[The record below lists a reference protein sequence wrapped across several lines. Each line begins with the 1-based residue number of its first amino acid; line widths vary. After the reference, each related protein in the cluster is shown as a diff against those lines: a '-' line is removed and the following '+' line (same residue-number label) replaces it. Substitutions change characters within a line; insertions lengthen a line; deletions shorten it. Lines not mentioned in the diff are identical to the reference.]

1 MCTDTWYSWRVIESI
16 RHRALSRLFE
26 QDDPSKVRADQ
37 VERIKIVLALL
48 DAADS
53 PQGMNAPGLRLHRLK
68 GQYRGFSSVTVS
80 GNWRII
86 FRLVGGDAYDVDL
99 VDYH

>member
-1 MCTDTWYSWRVIESI
+1 VYRYTIQLQVLGSV
-16 RHRALSRLFE
+16 RHRGLKRLFE
-26 QDDPSKVRADQ
+26 QDDRSRVRADQ
-37 VERIKIVLALL
+37 VERIKSVLGLL

-53 PQGMNAPGLRLHRLK
+53 PQGMNVPGLRLHRLK
-68 GQYRGFSSVTVS
+68 GQYRGFWSVTVS

-86 FRLVGGDAYDVDL
+86 FRFEGGDAYDVDL